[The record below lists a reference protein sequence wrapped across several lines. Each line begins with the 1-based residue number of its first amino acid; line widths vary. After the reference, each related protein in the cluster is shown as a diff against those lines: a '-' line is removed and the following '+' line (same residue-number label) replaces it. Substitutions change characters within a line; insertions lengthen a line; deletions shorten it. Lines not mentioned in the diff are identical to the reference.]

1 MAKKEKKVVIKEK
14 DSGESEIS
22 RKFKQNPGVYIGSV
36 IVLVLV
42 VVTFVGGDFLSGGRR
57 YVRKSNDLTFGYYDK
72 VPITWVPGNIL
83 SQYYETTFNN
93 FRAQGYDPNDR
104 WVNYYVWK
112 QAYDR
117 SVIHTAIINMMKK
130 SGYTV
135 SEKAVNKVVLQL
147 AQFQDNGRFSL
158 VLYNRMSES
167 SRTALWHKTQEDIAM
182 NVFFSDYF
190 KLLVPESESE
200 FVANM
205 SSPVRSFDFV
215 SFNVDDYPDS
225 EYLSYARENPN
236 LFDSIQLSK
245 ITISSSER
253 EAKKILASIKDGTA
267 TFEDAAK
274 AQSKDSYADRGGD
287 MGVKFCYEID
297 NEISKP
303 EDREAIYSLGRGELS
318 GVISTNDS
326 WVLFRAESE
335 LTKADF
341 DDYSVMEK
349 VRSYVK
355 SYERGRMED
364 WAVGKANEF
373 ISESKEAGFANAARW
388 KNLSRKNFGPLPLNY
403 GGVDLFTT
411 LESFTESGLNADDL
425 KALSQ
430 NEIFWK
436 RTFTTPVNTPC
447 DPLVQGSN
455 VFVFLPTEETTA
467 EESSIDEIASI
478 YKNHFIQY
486 TADQSLLKYFINN
499 GKLTD
504 HFDDIYFNVLNAG
517 K

>member
-1 MAKKEKKVVIKEK
+1 MAKKVVIKEK
-14 DSGESEIS
+14 DTGDSEIIK
-22 RKFKQNPGVYIGSV
+22 KFKQNPGVYIGSV
-36 IVLVLV
+36 VVLVLV

-57 YVRKSNDLTFGYYDK
+57 YVRKSSDLTFGYYDK

-117 SVIHTAIINMMKK
+117 SVIHTAIINMLKK

-147 AQFQDNGRFSL
+147 PQFQDNGRFSI
-158 VLYNRMSES
+158 VLYNRMSDS
-167 SRTALWHKTQEDIAM
+167 SRIALWHKTQEDIAM

-190 KLLVPESESE
+190 SLIIPESEAK
-200 FVANM
+200 FIANM
-205 SSPVRSFDFV
+205 SSPKRTLDFV

-225 EYLSYARENPN
+225 EYLAYARENSS

-253 EAKKILASIKDGTA
+253 EAKKILASIKDGTT

-287 MGVKFCYEID
+287 MGVKFCYELD

-303 EDREAIYSLGRGELS
+303 EDREAIYNLGRGELS
-318 GVISTNDS
+318 GVISANDS
-326 WVLFRAESE
+326 WVFFRAESE

-341 DDYSVMEK
+341 DDYSVMER

-355 SYERGRMED
+355 GYERGRMED
-364 WAVGKANEF
+364 WTVGQANEF
-373 ISESKEAGFANAARW
+373 IAESKEAGFANAARW
-388 KNLSRKNFGPLPLNY
+388 KNLSRKNLGPLPLNY
-403 GGVDLFTT
+403 GGVDIFTT
-411 LESFTESGLNADDL
+411 LDSFTDSGLSADDL

-447 DPLVQGSN
+447 EPFVQGSN
-455 VFVFLPTEETTA
+455 VFVFIPTEETIA
-467 EESSIDEIASI
+467 EESLIDEIASN
-478 YKNHFIQY
+478 YKNQFVQY
-486 TADQSLLKYFINN
+486 TSDQSLQKYFMNN

>member
-1 MAKKEKKVVIKEK
+1 MAKKVVIKEK
-14 DSGESEIS
+14 DSAEAEIVK
-22 RKFKQNPGVYIGSV
+22 KFKQNPGVYIGSV

-117 SVIHTAIINMMKK
+117 SVIHTAIINMLKK

-147 AQFQDNGRFSL
+147 PQFQDNGRFSL
-158 VLYNRMSES
+158 ILYNRMSDS
-167 SRTALWHKTQEDIAM
+167 SRIALWHKTQEDIAM

-190 KLLVPESESE
+190 SLLIPEAEAK

-205 SSPVRSFDFV
+205 SSPKRAFDFV

-225 EYLSYARENPN
+225 EYLAFAKENSK

-245 ITISSSER
+245 ITISGSER
-253 EAKKILASIKDGTA
+253 EAKKILASVKDGTT
-267 TFEDAAK
+267 TFEDAARS
-274 AQSKDSYADRGGD
+274 QSKDSYADRGGD

-297 NEISKP
+297 GEIPAS
-303 EDREAIYSLGRGELS
+303 EDRDAIYSLGKGELS
-318 GVISTNDS
+318 GVISTNDG
-326 WVLFRAESE
+326 WAFFRAESE

-341 DDYSVMEK
+341 DDYSVMDR
-349 VRSYVK
+349 VRNYVK

-364 WAVGKANEF
+364 WSVTQANDF
-373 ISESKEAGFANAARW
+373 ISESKEAGFANAARY
-388 KNLSRKNFGPLPLNY
+388 KNLSRKNLGPLPLNY

-411 LESFTESGLNADDL
+411 VESFTDSGLSADDL
-425 KALSQ
+425 KLLSQ

-447 DPLVQGSN
+447 DPIVQGSN
-455 VFVFLPTEETTA
+455 VFVFVPTEETAA
-467 EESSIDEIASI
+467 EESSIDEIASNF
-478 YKNHFIQY
+478 KTQFVQY
-486 TADQSLLKYFINN
+486 TSDQSLQKYFMNN

-504 HFDDIYFNVLNAG
+504 HFDDIYFNVLNAS